1 MPCCAEE
8 VEVSH
13 SCSSSGGKEC
23 DVCGPQ
29 TIPHIVDIDKI
40 NRNIES
46 EEIEPSIIDLS
57 DLVGLKPKVIMMNTN
72 CPHINRKHYA
82 KNMCSSCYRKNGR
95 TSYATKCPHKNRIL
109 YSKGMC

>member
-1 MPCCAEE
+1 MPCYAEE